1 MTRSDWFLKSAAA
14 WSNVTVMREPT
25 SNAAHPITFSRRA
38 ALKTLGAGLGAVAVW
53 PYVSDQAA
61 EAFALIQ
68 ETKAPPAL
76 KFLTPA
82 QYATVDRFVEVL
94 IPADEHS
101 PGASDARVA
110 DYIDLLL
117 SESDAQTQGEWTTG
131 VAALD
136 EESRRRFQ
144 SAFDRLAP
152 AQATTLVT
160 EISRSEQAA
169 STILERFFAMTKDA
183 AIRGYYTSEIGI
195 HKELTYKGNKF
206 LREFVG
212 CTHPEHGYSG
222 D

>member
-1 MTRSDWFLKSAAA
+1 MD
-14 WSNVTVMREPT
+14 EPV

-53 PYVSDQAA
+53 PYVSEQAA

-76 KFLTPA
+76 RFLNQA
-82 QYATVDRFVEVL
+82 QYATVDRFVEIL
-94 IPADEHS
+94 IPADDHS
-101 PGASDARVA
+101 PGASEARVA
-110 DYIDLLL
+110 DYLDLLL
-117 SESDAQTQGEWTTG
+117 AESDAQTQREWTTG
-131 VAALD
+131 MAALD
-136 EESRRRFQ
+136 EESTRRFQ
-144 SAFDRLAP
+144 TRFGRLAP
-152 AQATTLVT
+152 AQATALVT
-160 EISRSEQAA
+160 EISHNESRP
-169 STILERFFAMTKDA
+169 STTLEKFFVSTKDA

-222 D
+222 E